1 MNNLTILIILLLDI
15 IIYEIAIN
23 YEKFQEELLP
33 PPKPPSKLKIIGNST
48 ETAITLYWH
57 KPTENYEKIYSY
69 LIYTYEPN
77 KDVNLKT
84 IPASTSNYYEK
95 TFYNMDP
102 KLEYKFKVRA
112 VSTDGLSDDSNIVI
126 LKPADKNKK
135 SPSVLPPLSRKIN
148 CFPDG
153 TYKIGSKCEKSVY
166 PSTYFNDVGHDNL
179 LDKLNEKPK
188 KNVLYF

>member
-1 MNNLTILIILLLDI
+1 MNNLIILIILLLVI
-15 IIYEIAIN
+15 IIYEIVIN
-23 YEKFQEELLP
+23 YEKFQEEASP
-33 PPKPPSKLKIIGNST
+33 PPSKLKIIGNST
-48 ETAITLYWH
+48 ETTITLYWH
-57 KPTENYEKIYSY
+57 KPTENYKDIYSY
-69 LIYTYEPN
+69 LIYTYEPG

-84 IPASTSNYYEK
+84 IPASASNYYEK

-102 KLEYKFKVRA
+102 ELIYEFKVRA
-112 VSTDGLSDDSNIVI
+112 VSTDGLSIDSNIVK
-126 LKPADKNKK
+126 LKPVDKNKK
-135 SPSVLPPLSRKIN
+135 SPIVLPPTLRKIN
-148 CFPDG
+148 CLPDG